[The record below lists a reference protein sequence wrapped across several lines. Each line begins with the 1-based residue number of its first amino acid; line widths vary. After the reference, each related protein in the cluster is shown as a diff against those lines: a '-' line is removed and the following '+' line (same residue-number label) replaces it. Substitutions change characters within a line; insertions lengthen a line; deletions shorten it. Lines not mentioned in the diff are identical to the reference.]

1 MFIECFL
8 CVIICDIT
16 DTQSSVYLQGVY
28 VQVKKMVTTLQVWE
42 IEIWKWDG
50 EKDEERLN

>member
-42 IEIWKWDG
+42 IEI
-50 EKDEERLN
+50 